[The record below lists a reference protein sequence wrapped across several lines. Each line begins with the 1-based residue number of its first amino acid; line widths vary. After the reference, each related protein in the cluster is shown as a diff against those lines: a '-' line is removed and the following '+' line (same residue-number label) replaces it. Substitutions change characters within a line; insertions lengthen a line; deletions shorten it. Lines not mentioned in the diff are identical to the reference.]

1 MKSAAAWLEHCA
13 DEMDRAGLFFGH
25 GTDNAYDEAAWL
37 LLHVLAAPL
46 DGSFTNWDVMLTAD
60 QQNSVEHL
68 LKRRIDERCPLAYLT
83 GKVRF
88 CDLEFAVTKDVLVP
102 RSPLAELIAA
112 QFSPWLVIEPDSHG
126 QGRVLDMCT
135 GGACIAIA
143 MSVYMPEIKVDAVD
157 ISAAALKVAARNVAR
172 HEVGDRVSLI
182 QSDLFDG
189 LGDGI
194 YDLIVSNPPYVSA
207 DVFGKLPAEYLV
219 EPSGGLVCGED
230 GLDIVL
236 KILDASP
243 HYLKQRGILLVEVGE
258 SAEALIE
265 LLPRVPFLWLD
276 FHHGGDGIFLL
287 EYDQLIACQRDVR
300 AVLEK
305 REHV

>member
-1 MKSAAAWLEHCA
+1 MQTAEEWLEYCA
-13 DEMDRAGLFFGH
+13 GEMTRAGLFFGH
-25 GTDNAYDEAAWL
+25 GTDNAHDEAAWM
-37 LLHVLAAPL
+37 LLHVLNAPL
-46 DGSFTNWDVMLTAD
+46 DGSFEHWDLVLGEP
-60 QQNSVEHL
+60 QQRALKQL
-68 LKRRIDERCPLAYLT
+68 LARRINERCPLAYLT
-83 GKVRF
+83 GEARF
-88 CDLEFAVTKDVLVP
+88 CGLGFIVSPDVLIP
-102 RSPLAELIAA
+102 RSPLAELIPEGFA
-112 QFSPWLVIEPDSHG
+112 PWANLGEG
-126 QGRVLDMCT
+126 GRVLDMCT